1 MPLLISLTACILSAL
16 LLAFSFPLS
25 LPPELMQPLDQANL
39 QLPGWNSGGYAQ
51 LPWLAFI
58 ALIPLLSVCRLTP
71 RPLTAAAYGYLTGVL
86 WLILHLDWVGSFGLL
101 PVIMLTL
108 FFALPMALFAYFA
121 QRLLHE
127 NSAAL
132 LLWGLPLLWTAIEYL
147 RGFGFW
153 ALPWN
158 LLGYG
163 QTASL
168 KLIQVADFGG
178 VFAVSFLIVLGNCV
192 LLLLLTGH
200 GGGLRVWAHALIGA
214 GLISAAL
221 AYGDWR
227 ITQIDQQPQEQR
239 IKVALVQAGVSTREG
254 WNGSQLIRMLGIYEP
269 ASAELANAWTAER
282 QTARAEDME
291 ARKEVDGFVADFN
304 GPLDEPQLLIVW
316 PESCIPKFVEP
327 DYPDDLPLGIWNFI
341 EKADNTS
348 LLLGALANPHGSD
361 SRENSALL
369 VRGDHVIEWIYSKVR
384 LVAFGEVVPFRGLFR
399 IINYPWGSG
408 DIEEG
413 RETRAFE
420 LRGMRISPLICFDNV
435 LGFLFMRE
443 ARAGSDMFVLITNNS
458 WYDLKSG
465 IRQHADID
473 ILRSVEN
480 RRPLARVSTTGWSH
494 FVDPAGRIL
503 QQSATDEL
511 ATLSQWEGRSSGLS
525 LYTRY
530 GDIFAQLCVLLSLI
544 LCGRVMLAHRSEGWL

>member
-1 MPLLISLTACILSAL
+1 MPLLISLIACLLSAL

-25 LPPELMQPLDQANL
+25 LPPELMQVLDKAHL
-39 QLPGWNSGGYAQ
+39 QLPGWNSGGFAQ
-51 LPWLAFI
+51 LPWLVFI
-58 ALIPLLSVCRLTP
+58 AFVPLLGICRLTP
-71 RPLTAAAYGYLTGVL
+71 NPLKAAGYGYLTGVL
-86 WLILHLDWVGSFGLL
+86 WLIIHLDWVGSFGVL

-132 LLWGLPLLWTAIEYL
+132 LCWGLPLLWTAIEYL

-158 LLGYG
+158 LLGYS

-168 KLIQVADFGG
+168 NLIQVADMGG

-192 LLLLLTGH
+192 LLLLFTGH

-214 GLISAAL
+214 GLICGAL
-221 AYGDWR
+221 GYGSWR
-227 ITQIDQQPQEQR
+227 ISEIDRQPREQR
-239 IKVALVQAGVSTREG
+239 IKVALVQAGVSTRDE

-269 ASAELANAWTAER
+269 ASEQLAMDWTKER
-282 QTARAEDME
+282 QSARDAALGELTE
-291 ARKEVDGFVADFN
+291 ADGFVPDFV

-327 DYPDDLPLGIWNFI
+327 DYPDELPLGIWTFI
-341 EKADNTS
+341 EKAENTS
-348 LLLGALANPHGSD
+348 LLLGALANPHGTD

-384 LVAFGEVVPFRGLFR
+384 LVAFGEIVPFRGLFR

-413 RETRAFE
+413 RETKSFE
-420 LRGMRISPLICFDNV
+420 LRGVRISPLICFDNV

-443 ARAGSDMFVLITNNS
+443 ARAGSDLFVLITNNS

-494 FVDPAGRIL
+494 FIDPAGRVL
-503 QQSATDEL
+503 QQSSTDKL

-525 LYTRY
+525 LYTRF
-530 GDIFAQLCVLLSLI
+530 GDVFAQLCVLLSLM
-544 LCGRVMLAHRSEGWL
+544 LCSRVLLAHRSEGWL